1 MNTPL
6 THGAHHIGLSVPDLA
21 RAQSFFCDILGYS
34 LVAEKP
40 DYPAAFVSDGTTLL
54 TLWQVADPE
63 AATPFDRRA
72 NIGLHHLALKVA
84 DMESLT
90 ALYEKLSMTD
100 EVVMEFAPE
109 PISAGASTYHFVCAM
124 PGGIR
129 IEFATPF

>member
-54 TLWQVADPE
+54 TLWQVADPQ

-72 NIGLHHLALKVA
+72 NIGLHHLALK
-84 DMESLT
+84 S
-90 ALYEKLSMTD
+90 
-100 EVVMEFAPE
+100 FQ
-109 PISAGASTYHFVCAM
+109 
-124 PGGIR
+124 
-129 IEFATPF
+129 